1 MGAFVYVLRQLVFPS
16 SVVVLAGIVIA
27 GALFYFVLLFR
38 LERDL
43 RREVS
48 ELVEHLGLPWPS
60 FL

>member
-1 MGAFVYVLRQLVFPS
+1 L
-16 SVVVLAGIVIA
+16 VLAGIVIA

-43 RREVS
+43 QREVS